1 MMAQRLMSLLVL
13 ACMVAAPAFAQTL
26 SGQFLAQTVQTSKP
40 HKDAL
45 KALVRGQ
52 QGIPPWVLN
61 IVNRDDYVGL
71 ASVEMPVDGKPMQL
85 FYACEAK
92 RCRQSAIRVLFSK
105 DGKHVVMRVNDDRL
119 GESFLGKPSD
129 AEKSALAR
137 NPG

>member
-1 MMAQRLMSLLVL
+1 MARRWMSLTVL
-13 ACMVAAPAFAQTL
+13 ACMMAAPAFAQTL

-45 KALVRGQ
+45 KALVYGR

-61 IVNRDDYVGL
+61 IVNHNDYVGL
-71 ASVEMPVDGKPMQL
+71 ASVEIPVDGKPMQL

-92 RCRQSAIRVLFSK
+92 RCSQSAIRVLYSK

-119 GESFLGKPSD
+119 GESFLGDPSD
-129 AEKSALAR
+129 AEKTALAR